1 VAELIVAF
9 DLPSGREA
17 LALAGRLR
25 GLRWAKIGP
34 VLFGREGPAL
44 VKEFTERG
52 IRVFLDLKW
61 HDIPHIVASAVTAAR
76 ELGVAMTTIHC
87 LGGRAM
93 LAAAAQAAAGGD
105 LALVGVTVL
114 TSHDAG
120 DLEGILGRGV
130 PDVGF
135 EAERLARTALQ
146 AGLRGVVTSGQEVG
160 LLREA
165 LGPDA
170 WIVVPGIRAPG
181 EASGDQVRTIEPADA
196 VRRGATHLVVG
207 RPITAAKDPLA
218 AYRRLVEALD

>member
-17 LALAGRLR
+17 LALAGRLP